1 MSYPQYTQNPPS
13 LPDPPSTSGDQ
24 SATERATEAAQQGK
38 QAVGD
43 VAQTASDRAADVKDE
58 AVRQARD
65 LVGEA
70 RSQVTQQAGQQ
81 HQALVSNLR
90 SLSDELARM
99 SRTSGE
105 SGVATEL
112 AGQAQQRVATLADW
126 LGSREPGQ
134 LLDEARSFAR
144 RRPGTFLVGALA
156 AGVVAGRLA
165 RGAVDVHTGDN
176 GPGATSTDSAAGAE
190 PLGELPAQ
198 PAYSP
203 PSYSG
208 SGQPYQTQPGYGA
221 PEQSPPAYST
231 PPADQTQAYPNS
243 ESWR

>member
-1 MSYPQYTQNPPS
+1 MSYPQYTQ
-13 LPDPPSTSGDQ
+13 DPPSVPDQPSPSGEQ
-24 SATERATEAAQQGK
+24 SATDRATEAAQQGK
-38 QAVGD
+38 QAVSD
-43 VAQTASDRAADVKDE
+43 VAQTAASRAGDVKDE

-65 LVGEA
+65 LVGET
-70 RSQVTQQAGQQ
+70 RSQVTEQAGRQ

-99 SRTSGE
+99 SRTGGE

-134 LLDEARSFAR
+134 ILDEARNFAR

-156 AGVVAGRLA
+156 AGVVVGRLA
-165 RGAVDVHTGDN
+165 RGAVDVHTGDS
-176 GPGATSTDSAAGAE
+176 GPDAQRADSPAGIE
-190 PLGELPAQ
+190 PVGEQ
-198 PAYSP
+198 PIQPTYSP

-208 SGQPYQTQPGYGA
+208 SEQPYPAAPGYSV
-221 PEQSPPAYST
+221 PSQSAPAYPT
-231 PPADQTQAYPNS
+231 PPTEQTQAYPNS